1 MMTSALLI
9 AMVLNA
15 SADTRGPQ
23 LWVVDR
29 AKETVCRE
37 APSTW
42 DPAVTSEEAP
52 ASAVAEDLNNYFGGL
67 SVQFTHF
74 LEAAWHGHVR
84 FCTDEDEN
92 DVLRVLVKLVVRP
105 PTVIFAPPELDSLPG
120 GAAEILKPL
129 ASGALIRHLLE
140 IQPANEAE
148 RNRRQAALAVVR
160 SAIPA
165 AQP

>member
-1 MMTSALLI
+1 MTSALLI

-37 APSTW
+37 APSNW
-42 DPAVTSEEAP
+42 DSSVASTEVT
-52 ASAVAEDLNNYFGGL
+52 ASAVAYDLNSYFGGL
-67 SVQFTHF
+67 SVQITPF

-92 DVLRVLVKLVVRP
+92 DVLRVLVKIVVSS
-105 PTVIFAPPELDSLPG
+105 PTASFALLEPYGLPG

-140 IQPANEAE
+140 IQPANAAE

-160 SAIPA
+160 SAIPVP
-165 AQP
+165 QP

>member
-9 AMVLNA
+9 ATVFTA
-15 SADTRGPQ
+15 SAGTRGPQ

-42 DPAVTSEEAP
+42 DPAVTSEEVT
-52 ASAVAEDLNNYFGGL
+52 ASAVAYDLDSYFGGL
-67 SVQFTHF
+67 SVQITHF

-84 FCTDEDEN
+84 FCTDEDES
-92 DVLRVLVKLVVRP
+92 DVLRVLVKLVVHP
-105 PTVIFAPPELDSLPG
+105 PLVSFDLPGSDGLPG

-129 ASGALIRHLLE
+129 ASEALIKRLLE
-140 IQPANEAE
+140 IQPADATE
-148 RNRRQAALAVVR
+148 RNHQQAALAVVR

-165 AQP
+165 PQP